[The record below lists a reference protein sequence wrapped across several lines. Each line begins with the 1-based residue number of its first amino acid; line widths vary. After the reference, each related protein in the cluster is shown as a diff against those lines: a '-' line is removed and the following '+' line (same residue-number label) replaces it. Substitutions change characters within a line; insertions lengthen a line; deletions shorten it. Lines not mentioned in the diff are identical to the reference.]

1 MYLHLLAVVPIP
13 PHEARTIYRLWRK
26 DIELHC
32 KKSLCCI
39 VWTIYVPNFI
49 PKLMPVTFLMDECC
63 CYIGRKKK
71 KISNVLEFAVIPISP
86 YV

>member
-1 MYLHLLAVVPIP
+1 MKLGLFIDCGEKILN
-13 PHEARTIYRLWRK
+13 
-26 DIELHC
+26 
-32 KKSLCCI
+32 CI
-39 VWTIYVPNFI
+39 VKKVYAVLYVQYMYQTFL

-71 KISNVLEFAVIPISP
+71 KISNVLVFAVIPISP

>member
-32 KKSLCCI
+32 KKKFMLYCMYNICTKLYTKTYASDI
-39 VWTIYVPNFI
+39 PNGRV
-49 PKLMPVTFLMDECC
+49 LLL
-63 CYIGRKKK
+63 YRKKK
-71 KISNVLEFAVIPISP
+71 KENI
-86 YV
+86 